1 MVIQYLF
8 VMSLE
13 KQTFEKYPFLSLVI
27 YGGEEYV
34 GIIQNADDTVM
45 SIYDYSRI
53 KTLEEK
59 EMFLELGDV
68 WWWESNRMIPIN
80 LFLKHEWSL
89 FSKLLVNLNAK
100 DCEVKY
106 GPQVSIQELAKKRSK
121 RRNIQLVK
129 RVK

>member
-1 MVIQYLF
+1 
-8 VMSLE
+8 MSLE